1 MAGYLQPFH
10 CVCCGVG
17 ATIFSTIIVV
27 VFRKRNR
34 AGALNTQFGRFRRPS
49 LPKDF
54 LPSSFTIY
62 FLITRGIAPIG
73 DNYAISRNPWPPLD
87 TYKRSTTA
95 WTIPFASQTKP
106 PPRVVHNR
114 TEIVAPCPNL
124 NYLYKDRSLISFY
137 LLLIIYIEG
146 EVHAIEV
153 VVDSL
158 PPIRSFF

>member
-73 DNYAISRNPWPPLD
+73 DNYAEPL
-87 TYKRSTTA
+87 TS
-95 WTIPFASQTKP
+95 SG
-106 PPRVVHNR
+106 
-114 TEIVAPCPNL
+114 
-124 NYLYKDRSLISFY
+124 YLQDI
-137 LLLIIYIEG
+137 
-146 EVHAIEV
+146 H
-153 VVDSL
+153 DSL
-158 PPIRSFF
+158 DHPFRIANETAPEGCAQSN